1 MNNPTPLLP
10 YPSTPKVIGITGGI
24 GSGKSTIAREIASR
38 GYRLY
43 DTDREAKRL
52 IVEDPE
58 LRAQITSLLGADVY
72 EGNTYRTDIV
82 SARVFANPDLLRRL
96 NALVHP
102 AVRHDIENLLNSK
115 LSTKG
120 CNETATLNSTLSTL
134 NLIIES
140 ALLFE
145 SGLDALCDKVICV
158 TAPEDIRIARTVARD
173 HTTPAKVRARIAA
186 QMDEAERARKADI
199 VLVNDGKTS
208 IPTLI
213 DTLLL

>member
-1 MNNPTPLLP
+1 MT
-10 YPSTPKVIGITGGI
+10 IGITGGI

-58 LRAQITSLLGADVY
+58 LRAQIEALLGADVY

-102 AVRHDIENLLNSK
+102 AVRHDIERLTASIASG
-115 LSTKG
+115 LSAKRSFSPKG
-120 CNETATLNSTLSTL
+120 GPSGVAG
-134 NLIIES
+134 LIIES

-158 TAPEDIRIARTVARD
+158 TAPEDVRIARTVARD
-173 HTTPAKVRARIAA
+173 HTTQAKVRARIAA
-186 QMDEAERARKADI
+186 QMDEAERAQKADI
-199 VLVNDGKTS
+199 VLVNDGKAS
-208 IPTLI
+208 VSMLV